1 MNFQFFKNTI
11 IILLFF
17 LVFTPNQLKGQ
28 LEYEFVDSL
37 FRLILLEQIDVYDEN
52 RKQLLFEDKPWM
64 ELIEIDTSVCC
75 RWTRPKFENNIFQK
89 GIDGIIVKFQ
99 NVIDTI
105 TYLPDRTYVQFNKRI
120 DDDNGNFR
128 FWKTVFLIKR
138 NYLKNLEIQN
148 PKVNYPK
155 SLITPK
161 NEFWAND
168 QVLIN
173 GKSYQLDSCHH
184 LYQLKVNED
193 FTFSQTFSNSKLEC
207 FTQSMKSDI
216 EVGLNVG
223 DAPEYLEI
231 LQGHYINIYEGIW
244 KIKNDSL
251 YLISGN
257 KSKFLELKIKSIS
270 KKYLILETPSSEI
283 VIKLKKNQN

>member
-1 MNFQFFKNTI
+1 MNFKLFKNTI

-17 LVFTPNQLKGQ
+17 LIFTPNQLKGQ

-37 FRLILLEQIDVYDEN
+37 FRLILLEQIDVYDEK

-89 GIDGIIVKFQ
+89 GIDGVIVKFQ
-99 NVIDTI
+99 NAIDTI

-138 NYLKNLEIQN
+138 NYLKNFEIQN
-148 PKVNYPK
+148 PKVNSPK

-193 FTFSQTFSNSKLEC
+193 FTFSQSFSNSKLEC
-207 FTQSMKSDI
+207 FTQSMERDI

-223 DAPEYLEI
+223 YVPEYLEL
-231 LQGHYINIYEGIW
+231 LQGHYINIHEGIW
-244 KIKNDSL
+244 RLKDNFLFLISRNKSDYLKFKIQSITKND
-251 YLISGN
+251 
-257 KSKFLELKIKSIS
+257 
-270 KKYLILETPSSEI
+270 LILESPDSDI
-283 VIKLKKNQN
+283 LIKLKKQQD